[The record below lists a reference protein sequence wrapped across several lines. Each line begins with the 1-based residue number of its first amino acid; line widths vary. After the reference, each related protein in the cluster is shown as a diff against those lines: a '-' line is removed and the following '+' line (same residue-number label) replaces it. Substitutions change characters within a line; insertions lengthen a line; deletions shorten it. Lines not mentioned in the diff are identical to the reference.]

1 VRNAT
6 INLMNGAN
14 VDSLKDAMDQLC
26 KDFGMP
32 KFVRDDLNNAFY
44 QVLKEH
50 HQPCN
55 PATQNA
61 LNSCTAQDVSNK
73 IRQTAD
79 QLVQYVEDIL
89 KDRLEGET
97 RGAGAS
103 SGKKVSSKSWIAAL
117 AEALGKV
124 QAQKVAEMMDLTEK
138 KQAEFFEN
146 SKGVD
151 AEDAQQMKD
160 YDSGKSKL
168 AAEMSEAQSQ
178 LQGVQQEYKLISKT
192 TSTLLKTLG
201 ETLSGMARKQ

>member
-1 VRNAT
+1 
-6 INLMNGAN
+6 
-14 VDSLKDAMDQLC
+14 
-26 KDFGMP
+26 MP
-32 KFVRDDLNNAFY
+32 KFVRDDLNNAFD
-44 QVLKEH
+44 QVQKEH
-50 HQPCN
+50 HQACN

-124 QAQKVAEMMDLTEK
+124 QGQKALEMVNLTDKVSEISEK
-138 KQAEFFEN
+138 QVKLSEEGKGIDTNDNQKMQEHN
-146 SKGVD
+146 S
-151 AEDAQQMKD
+151 E
-160 YDSGKSKL
+160 KSKL
-168 AAEMSEAQSQ
+168 AAEMTKAQSE
-178 LQGVQQEYKLISKT
+178 LQGIQQEYKLISET